1 MAFNLMNGAGLGA
14 GVDFLQQVL
23 TRKAVEAFEQQRLE
37 HDAAR
42 IRQQAAQAD
51 AQNAIAQ
58 GHLQLGQQQLGEH
71 TREFDAGAPLRDAN
85 LAHVGAETASLT
97 RAPEEAE
104 KQRALQQ
111 ALAEGQRTFT
121 AGQGDLNRQNA
132 VRIAGINGQNT
143 LAAVRERAKLAGG
156 GQAPAAA
163 PQQQNEV
170 ADAIQLIDQISSDSA
185 LNPSVGPLDQYGLG
199 KAQDLNGVNRFEAL
213 HNQLVGKLALAQAG
227 KLKGQGQI
235 SDKER
240 ALLAA
245 AATAL
250 NRGLSEKDYRTEL
263 GKIRQQFERMQQGG
277 AVVGGAAPVPAA
289 TSGATQ
295 EYDYVPGKG
304 LVPRG
309 GQ

>member
-14 GVDFLQQVL
+14 GADFLQQVL

-156 GQAPAAA
+156 GAGQAPAQS

-170 ADAIQLIDQISSDSA
+170 ADAIQLIDQISKD
-185 LNPSVGPLDQYGLG
+185 PSLDAGVGPLDQYIG
-199 KAQDLNGVNRFEAL
+199 KARDL
-213 HNQLVGKLALAQAG
+213 
-227 KLKGQGQI
+227 
-235 SDKER
+235 
-240 ALLAA
+240 
-245 AATAL
+245 TA
-250 NRGLSEKDYRTEL
+250 
-263 GKIRQQFERMQQGG
+263 
-277 AVVGGAAPVPAA
+277 
-289 TSGATQ
+289 
-295 EYDYVPGKG
+295 
-304 LVPRG
+304 
-309 GQ
+309 